1 MAIRALVCTGLSFV
15 SLLAA
20 CVGPDATS
28 TPNSSTAP
36 AVSASVTDVGA
47 GNQNLGTTFTQPPS
61 EIGNGDGFAPQVF
74 VNGDGHPAV
83 MVVAHH
89 STGLNIGS
97 LDLYTAEKITPLTL
111 VANVNTSNGFGYVQD
126 PSTKRFYV
134 PTSSSTGVFTYSCIN
149 GNFKPSLNEL
159 PTLCQEVT
167 PVSGTL
173 ASTGSSLS
181 GDGLV
186 FNNGAIYGAMGTS
199 NGQLLVTCASASNVN
214 CAGYPKT
221 LATDYQPGSNNVR
234 LQDLGAGKLAIGFN
248 RTSNS
253 KVSAIC
259 FDFTSQVVCGRVD
272 SQATG
277 VTSQPVGLFNVSTL
291 QGFCA
296 FSIQAMSQ
304 TECIDFAGQARPV
317 NLTVTNMS
325 SPMYGLVTQMPGTG
339 KYILTSLGGNFI
351 ECIDMAQA
359 GQSCGS
365 TPKFTGTVANPY
377 GSAFHLNTST
387 GDMCLLTYNDSKK
400 LGIFR
405 VNTASGQLTEDLRC
419 FAPGGVSATWRVENP
434 VPNVCPRAQGTRWES
449 AIITTG
455 SLTLDGAPATE
466 VFGGDVT
473 VKHVVTGQILARQTF
488 AQTGNALGVSLS
500 ALGISYENHPSL
512 DIQIRLLQNNG
523 FELRAGYQMTAKLD
537 VKLLCGL

>member
-1 MAIRALVCTGLSFV
+1 MVKRALACIALASL

-20 CVGPDATS
+20 CVGPDSTS
-28 TPNSSTAP
+28 AP
-36 AVSASVTDVGA
+36 AVSANVNDVGV
-47 GNQNLGTTFTQPPS
+47 GDKNLGTPFAQPPS
-61 EIGNGDGFAPQVF
+61 EIGDGDGFAPQPF

-97 LDLYTAEKITPLTL
+97 LDLYTTQKITPLTL
-111 VANVNTSNGFGYVQD
+111 GSNVNTSNGFGYVQD

-134 PTSSSTGVFTYSCIN
+134 PTSSSSGAFTYSCVN
-149 GNFKPSLNEL
+149 GNFKPSLNEQ
-159 PTLCQEVT
+159 PTLCQEVI

-173 ASTGSSLS
+173 ASTGASLS
-181 GDGLV
+181 ADGLILS
-186 FNNGAIYGAMGTS
+186 NGAIYGAVGTS
-199 NGQLLVTCASASNVN
+199 SGQLRVTCASVNNVN
-214 CAGYPKT
+214 CPGYPLT
-221 LATDYQPGSNNVR
+221 LATDYLPGSNNVR

-248 RTSNS
+248 RASDS

-259 FDFTSQVVCGRVD
+259 FDLNTQAACGRVD
-272 SQATG
+272 SQASG
-277 VTSQPVGLFNVSTL
+277 LTSQPLGLFSISTL

-296 FSIQAMSQ
+296 FSMEAMSQ
-304 TECIDFAGQARPV
+304 TSCIDFAGQMRPV
-317 NLTVTNMS
+317 NVTVANMS
-325 SPMYGLVTQMPGTG
+325 SPMYGLVTQMPGIG
-339 KYILTSLGGNFI
+339 KYILTSLGGNNI

-359 GQSCGS
+359 GLSCGS
-365 TPKFTGTVANPY
+365 TPKFTGTGANPY

-405 VNTASGQLTEDLRC
+405 VNTESGQLTEDLRC

-449 AIITTG
+449 ASITPG
-455 SLTLDGAPATE
+455 RLTLDGAASAE
-466 VFGGDVT
+466 IFGGDVT

-488 AQTGNALGVSLS
+488 AQAGNAIGVSLS